1 MRKNASFLRH
11 WIRIECKLLKAFR
24 LRIMSRK
31 ERRGEKKQESIF
43 TVDASE
49 ALRIALEDSETSYF
63 IKTNFSYP
71 EHCPEIVSRKWL
83 SSYDSG
89 YKWNVEIIERITNSY
104 LGTGEMMN
112 VAVVEVDSSSGR
124 ILRRQFF
131 KNIFTYE
138 YQKIIDLLLR

>member
-1 MRKNASFLRH
+1 MRKTPSFLRH

-31 ERRGEKKQESIF
+31 ERRGKKQEESRF
-43 TVDASE
+43 SVNASE

-71 EHCPEIVSRKWL
+71 EQSPEIVSRKWI

-89 YKWNVEIIERITNSY
+89 YKWNVEIIERISNSA
-104 LGTGEMMN
+104 LGIEEMVN
-112 VAVVEVDSSSGR
+112 VAVVELDSSSGR